1 MERLDTPLIRLQSIY
16 YLTAV
21 VLVYLKSRNLK
32 DVNIVI
38 LRHLGSL
45 KISIVELISDTA
57 KEITTKNSNS
67 GSIVNK
73 SGQDLQ

>member
-21 VLVYLKSRNLK
+21 FLVYLKSRNLK